1 METVSEKIKTYFTRE
16 NYIACSATE
25 MKALDKFEDTAKRM
39 WRWEIISP
47 ELLPDDISAMVKKCQ
62 TARRKIRNHSKA
74 LVSLLRALDDVD
86 KVLMDAS
93 SSNDHCDKS
102 MAKVS
107 SSDENVLKFERAA
120 EKARLLEEAKI
131 KKDQEKRLKLLEKEK
146 EKEVKEKEAAAKK
159 EEETK
164 IKQESLKKKEEEKQK
179 KKEQQAEKKRKEEE
193 GKVAALEKN
202 KSRMLNFF
210 STKTA
215 KKEPIMAPRPQ
226 PIHGLS
232 DVLGLINASDR
243 PSKPFETLSAR
254 AIASRKR
261 RSKMVPVSVY
271 VIATPDDPFSG
282 ETAYAEQRTL
292 SFRNKFTFRSFQEDH
307 RPAWGGTWSKR
318 SRIIKGKTPFAKECE
333 ELNYS
338 DDSEAEW
345 EEGVDGF
352 GEDVEDDRSDGE
364 EENIDP
370 IEGDTRN
377 YNFEDGW
384 MADDDDVE
392 YENEEIDDETKMLR
406 KKLKTIDTQLSEEIV
421 APFMGEPVIDLFK
434 RGEKVNFKSF
444 VHVHD
449 EYETD
454 PMSPLHLELV
464 TTEAEILS
472 SEDICMDAFPPNLAD
487 ESFVGDPTTI
497 GAVGTATKP
506 TAQEMSAEDM
516 KIFAEFV
523 HHAAFASKDRLVED
537 LRIAHPTVTSSRAQ
551 ATRKLD
557 SIALKKKNPCGGVF
571 WEVNREVLEELGLE
585 KQLAMRI
592 PEPEAK
598 KVVEPKTEVQK
609 ATTNSTKVTKPE
621 TERNT
626 EKTVG
631 ESKKRK
637 AHVVSK
643 ASAALFAKFIAGNK
657 KPKTS

>member
-1 METVSEKIKTYFTRE
+1 
-16 NYIACSATE
+16 
-25 MKALDKFEDTAKRM
+25 MKALDKFEDSGNRM

-47 ELLPDDISAMVKKCQ
+47 ELLPDDVSVMVKKCQ
-62 TARRKIRNHSKA
+62 TARKKIRNHSKA
-74 LVSLLRALDDVD
+74 LVSLLRALDDAD

-93 SSNDHCDKS
+93 SSNDNCDKV

-107 SSDENVLKFERAA
+107 TSDENVLKFERAA
-120 EKARLLEEAKI
+120 EKARLLEEAKA
-131 KKDQEKRLKLLEKEK
+131 KKEDEKRLKLLEKEK

-159 EEETK
+159 EDEAKTK
-164 IKQESLKKKEEEKQK
+164 LENLQKKEEEKQK

-210 STKTA
+210 SAKTS
-215 KKEPIMAPRPQ
+215 KKEPIMVQRPQ
-226 PIHGLS
+226 LLHGLA
-232 DVLGLINASDR
+232 DVFALINASER
-243 PSKPFETLSAR
+243 PPKPFETLSDR

-261 RSKMVPVSVY
+261 RAKMVPVSVY
-271 VIATPDDPFSG
+271 VIATPDDPFSS
-282 ETAYAEQRTL
+282 EPAYAEQRTIR
-292 SFRNKFTFRSFQEDH
+292 FRNKVTFRSFQEDH

-318 SRIIKGKTPFAKECE
+318 SRIIKGKTPFVKDCD

-370 IEGDTRN
+370 YEGDTRN

-384 MADDDDVE
+384 MAEDDDVE
-392 YENEEIDDETKMLR
+392 YENEEIDDETKTLR
-406 KKLKTIDTQLSEEIV
+406 KKLKTNDTQLSEEIV
-421 APFMGEPVIDLFK
+421 APFMGEPVVDLFK
-434 RGEKVNFKSF
+434 RGETVNFKNF
-444 VHVHD
+444 VHVND
-449 EYETD
+449 EYVSD
-454 PMSPLHLELV
+454 PLAPFQLELV
-464 TTEAEILS
+464 TTESEILS
-472 SEDICMDAFPPNLAD
+472 NDDVCMDAFPPNLVD
-487 ESFVGDPTTI
+487 ENFVGDPTTI
-497 GAVGTATKP
+497 GASGTTAKP
-506 TAQEMSAEDM
+506 TAQEMSTEDM
-516 KIFAEFV
+516 RIFAEFV
-523 HHAAFASKDRLVED
+523 HHAAFPSKDRLVED

-557 SIALKKKNPCGGVF
+557 SIALKKKNPSGGVI

-592 PEPEAK
+592 QEPEPK
-598 KVVEPKTEVQK
+598 KVVEPKIEVHK
-609 ATTNSTKVTKPE
+609 TKSNSTKVQKPV
-621 TERNT
+621 T
-626 EKTVG
+626 EKNISS

-637 AHVVSK
+637 VPVVSK